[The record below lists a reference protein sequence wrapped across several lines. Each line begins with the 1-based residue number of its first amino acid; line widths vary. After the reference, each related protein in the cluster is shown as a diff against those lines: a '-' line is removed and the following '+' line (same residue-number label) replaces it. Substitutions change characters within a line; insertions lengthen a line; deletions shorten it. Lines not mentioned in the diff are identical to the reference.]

1 MVYKAVLVGINY
13 YMQKEDSLESPL
25 ENIELFKDF
34 LISYAHFK
42 PDNIIS
48 LSDNPEYSNAT
59 FFSITT
65 ELKNIVKNSD
75 RNDFIFVYFCGYGNF
90 LGKLD
95 ENSDKY
101 AREKM
106 KRVSIYKEQDL
117 KTLFL
122 PQDFH
127 ISTLTDDYFYTIFNE
142 SESRIFLMFD
152 CFNKTNNL
160 RTEDFFNVN
169 NKTKSKNLHNFKKWN
184 SNLICLQS
192 NTTDKKYF
200 HKFFRVNF
208 INNKI
213 KKYYSHLTIY
223 FLKAMVDY
231 LQLNVNFTTYT
242 YKDMYNT
249 LVKIQNDKK
258 LDFTNIP
265 KLEEDNK
272 KANKN
277 GDCCG
282 SKEKNYILLSFSKE
296 NLIKTNFLDTRMQ
309 EEKETKKNENIVE
322 KKMELRDKT
331 LAYKNVELE
340 RKIKI
345 LEKRNKH
352 VIQKMN
358 NLNERLTGGITNFRL
373 MNF

>member
-1 MVYKAVLVGINY
+1 
-13 YMQKEDSLESPL
+13 
-25 ENIELFKDF
+25 
-34 LISYAHFK
+34 
-42 PDNIIS
+42 
-48 LSDNPEYSNAT
+48 
-59 FFSITT
+59 
-65 ELKNIVKNSD
+65 
-75 RNDFIFVYFCGYGNF
+75 
-90 LGKLD
+90 
-95 ENSDKY
+95 
-101 AREKM
+101 M

-160 RTEDFFNVN
+160 RTEDFFNIN

-231 LQLNVNFTTYT
+231 LQLNGPMV
-242 YKDMYNT
+242 
-249 LVKIQNDKK
+249 
-258 LDFTNIP
+258 
-265 KLEEDNK
+265 
-272 KANKN
+272 
-277 GDCCG
+277 
-282 SKEKNYILLSFSKE
+282 
-296 NLIKTNFLDTRMQ
+296 
-309 EEKETKKNENIVE
+309 
-322 KKMELRDKT
+322 
-331 LAYKNVELE
+331 
-340 RKIKI
+340 
-345 LEKRNKH
+345 
-352 VIQKMN
+352 
-358 NLNERLTGGITNFRL
+358 
-373 MNF
+373 

>member
-1 MVYKAVLVGINY
+1 
-13 YMQKEDSLESPL
+13 
-25 ENIELFKDF
+25 
-34 LISYAHFK
+34 
-42 PDNIIS
+42 
-48 LSDNPEYSNAT
+48 
-59 FFSITT
+59 
-65 ELKNIVKNSD
+65 
-75 RNDFIFVYFCGYGNF
+75 
-90 LGKLD
+90 
-95 ENSDKY
+95 
-101 AREKM
+101 
-106 KRVSIYKEQDL
+106 
-117 KTLFL
+117 
-122 PQDFH
+122 
-127 ISTLTDDYFYTIFNE
+127 
-142 SESRIFLMFD
+142 MFD

-296 NLIKTNFLDTRMQ
+296 KLIKTNFLDTRIQ